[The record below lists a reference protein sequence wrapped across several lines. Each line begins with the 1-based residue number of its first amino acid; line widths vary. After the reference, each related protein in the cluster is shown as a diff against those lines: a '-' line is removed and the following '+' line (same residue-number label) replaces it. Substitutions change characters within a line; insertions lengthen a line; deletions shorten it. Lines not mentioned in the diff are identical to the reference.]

1 MRRAC
6 AAVVIGLIAFS
17 AMPAH
22 SEAGPVPPASG
33 NYIIRYMGEVSCDT
47 WLHEPANADFPR
59 DAVLNWV
66 LGYLS
71 RAAVARGIDL
81 LRPADQQAIGDW
93 MDSYCVRQPR
103 STVLTGAS
111 SLEKEL
117 ANGGGPRTA
126 QLQFP

>member
-1 MRRAC
+1 
-6 AAVVIGLIAFS
+6 
-17 AMPAH
+17 
-22 SEAGPVPPASG
+22 
-33 NYIIRYMGEVSCDT
+33 MGEVSCDT
-47 WLHEPANADFPR
+47 WLHEPTNADFPR

-93 MDSYCVRQPR
+93 MDNYCTRQSR
-103 STVLTGAS
+103 SSVLTGAS
-111 SLEKEL
+111 ILEKEL
-117 ANGGGPRTA
+117 ASGGGPRTA